1 MYNEKGGLQ
10 TLNIVGRHGENF
22 VRNRGYKFIINE
34 NETGYWILC
43 INATWINHLL
53 RDRGIEPRNFRAL
66 NWRDIASAAKTDKL
80 RQLTATLRPANF
92 WQMCDVIAL
101 SESEYDDDC
110 MPVYRQR
117 WFTRYPIFTVE
128 DVYEL
133 LLENGF
139 TQEDALRVT
148 MVVKRGEESL
158 DGVSLRDFL
167 ELYDVPEDLEKVI
180 LRCRKLVSRH
190 YVIDRL
196 TSMAGNLIKV
206 ERRMKED

>member
-1 MYNEKGGLQ
+1 MKKVA
-10 TLNIVGRHGENF
+10 LNHKILWVTVGENF

-66 NWRDIASAAKTDKL
+66 NWRDIAAAAPSEKL
-80 RQLTATLRPANF
+80 RKLVVALKPANF

-101 SESEYDDDC
+101 SESEYDDDN
-110 MPVYRQR
+110 MPIYRQR

-139 TQEDALRVT
+139 NQEDALRVT
-148 MVVKRGEESL
+148 MVVRRGEESL

-167 ELYDVPEDLEKVI
+167 ELYDVPEDLERVI
-180 LRCRKLVSRH
+180 LRCNSLVSRH

-196 TSMAGNLIKV
+196 THMACQLLSTTRKA
-206 ERRMKED
+206 KED

>member
-1 MYNEKGGLQ
+1 M
-10 TLNIVGRHGENF
+10 
-22 VRNRGYKFIINE
+22 
-34 NETGYWILC
+34 C

-66 NWRDIASAAKTDKL
+66 NWRDIAAAAPSEKL
-80 RQLTATLRPANF
+80 RKLVVTLKPANF
-92 WQMCDVIAL
+92 WQMCDVIGL
-101 SESEYDDDC
+101 SESEYDDDN
-110 MPVYRQR
+110 MPIYRQR

-139 TQEDALRVT
+139 NQEDALRVT

-167 ELYDVPEDLEKVI
+167 ELYDVPEDLERVI
-180 LRCRKLVSRH
+180 LRCNSLVSRH

-196 TSMAGNLIKV
+196 THMVCQLLSTTRKA
-206 ERRMKED
+206 KED